1 MKNRPDTY
9 IINRVPFGGE
19 RMGKVIYW
27 FKDFFKGTDKIL
39 LGLCMILSAIG
50 TVMVYSATRINLT
63 EDQVISRDAKT
74 MFLAVVMGI
83 CVSLVISYFDYE
95 AVARLWPII
104 AIVCLG
110 LMLSLFVIGSS
121 PEGRDD
127 AISWIKLG
135 SFYFQPSELL
145 KIGFIITFSVHL
157 DTVGSE
163 INKLKN
169 VILLGIHAM
178 IAVGLVVLTGDMGS
192 ALVFMF
198 ITIGM
203 LFMAGLQLRYFLFG
217 IGAIGLLAPIAWFE
231 VLSDFQKQRFMAI
244 YAPSSLTEATYN
256 EVIFQQERGMN
267 AISSGGAFGA
277 GLFNGTY
284 TQNGLVPESENDMI
298 FSVVGEELG
307 FVGALVVLGLLL
319 AIAIKIL
326 FVGKKAVSVTG
337 KLICCAVAVMIIT
350 QVVVNV
356 GMCLKLLPVV
366 GITLPFMSAG
376 GSSNLCIYIAIG
388 MVLSVYRS
396 SQFREPIEFKYGK
409 LFTPFSQTY

>member
-1 MKNRPDTY
+1 
-9 IINRVPFGGE
+9 
-19 RMGKVIYW
+19 MGKIIYW
-27 FKDFFKGTDKIL
+27 IKDFVKGTDKIL

-50 TVMVYSATRINLT
+50 TVMVYSATRVNLT
-63 EDQVISRDAKT
+63 ENQVISRDAKT

-104 AIVCLG
+104 AIICLG

-157 DTVGSE
+157 ENVGSE

-169 VILLGIHAM
+169 VILLAIHAM

-217 IGAIGLLAPIAWFE
+217 IGAVALLAPIAWFE

-244 YAPSSLTEATYN
+244 YAPKSLSEATYN

-267 AISSGGAFGA
+267 AVSSGGIFGT

-298 FSVVGEELG
+298 FTVVGEELG
-307 FVGALVVLGLLL
+307 FIGCIVVLGLLL

-326 FVGKKAVSVTG
+326 VVGKKAISVTG

-356 GMCLKLLPVV
+356 GMVLKLLPVV

-396 SQFREPIEFKYGK
+396 SQFREPVEFKYGK
-409 LFTPFSQTY
+409 LFTPFSDTY

>member
-1 MKNRPDTY
+1 
-9 IINRVPFGGE
+9 
-19 RMGKVIYW
+19 MGKIIYW
-27 FKDFFKGTDKIL
+27 IKDFVKGTDKIL

-50 TVMVYSATRINLT
+50 TVMVYSATRVNLT
-63 EDQVISRDAKT
+63 ENQVISRDAKT

-104 AIVCLG
+104 AIICLG

-157 DTVGSE
+157 ENVGSE

-169 VILLGIHAM
+169 VILLAIHAM

-203 LFMAGLQLRYFLFG
+203 LFMSGLQLRYFLFG
-217 IGAIGLLAPIAWFE
+217 IGAVALLAPIAWFE

-244 YAPSSLTEATYN
+244 YAPKSLTEATYN

-267 AISSGGAFGA
+267 AVSSGGVFGT

-298 FSVVGEELG
+298 FTVVGEELG
-307 FVGALVVLGLLL
+307 FIGCIVVLGLLL

-326 FVGKKAVSVTG
+326 VVGKKAISVTG

-356 GMCLKLLPVV
+356 GMVLKLLPVV

-396 SQFREPIEFKYGK
+396 SQFREPVEFKYGK
-409 LFTPFSQTY
+409 LFTPFSDTY

>member
-1 MKNRPDTY
+1 
-9 IINRVPFGGE
+9 
-19 RMGKVIYW
+19 MGKIIYW
-27 FKDFFKGTDKIL
+27 IKDFVKGTDKIL

-50 TVMVYSATRINLT
+50 TVMVYSATRVNLT
-63 EDQVISRDAKT
+63 ENQVISRDAKT

-104 AIVCLG
+104 AIICLG

-157 DTVGSE
+157 ENVGSE

-169 VILLGIHAM
+169 VILLAIHAM

-217 IGAIGLLAPIAWFE
+217 IGAVALLAPIAWFE

-244 YAPSSLTEATYN
+244 YAPKSLTEATYN

-267 AISSGGAFGA
+267 AVSSGGVFGT

-298 FSVVGEELG
+298 FTVVGEELG
-307 FVGALVVLGLLL
+307 FIGCIVVLGLLL

-326 FVGKKAVSVTG
+326 VVGKKAISVTG

-350 QVVVNV
+350 HFVVNV
-356 GMCLKLLPVV
+356 GMVLKLLPVV

-396 SQFREPIEFKYGK
+396 SQFREPVEFKYGK
-409 LFTPFSQTY
+409 LFTPFSDTY

>member
-1 MKNRPDTY
+1 
-9 IINRVPFGGE
+9 
-19 RMGKVIYW
+19 MGKVIYW

-83 CVSLVISYFDYE
+83 CVALVISYFDYE

-376 GSSNLCIYIAIG
+376 GSSNLCIYIAVG

>member
-1 MKNRPDTY
+1 
-9 IINRVPFGGE
+9 
-19 RMGKVIYW
+19 MGKIVYW
-27 FKDFFKGTDKIL
+27 LKDFIKGTDKIL
-39 LGLCMILSAIG
+39 LGLCMILSAVG
-50 TVMVYSATRINLT
+50 TVMVYSATRVNLT
-63 EDQVISRDAKT
+63 EDQIISRDAKT
-74 MFLAVVMGI
+74 MFLAVMMGI

-95 AVARLWPII
+95 AVTRLWPII
-104 AIVCLG
+104 AIICLG

-157 DTVGSE
+157 ESVGSE

-178 IAVGLVVLTGDMGS
+178 IAIGLVVLTGDMGS

-198 ITIGM
+198 ITVGM

-217 IGAIGLLAPIAWFE
+217 AGAVALLAPIAWFE
-231 VLSDFQKQRFMAI
+231 VLSDFQKQRFTAI
-244 YAPSSLTEATYN
+244 YAPSNLTEATYN

-267 AISSGGAFGA
+267 AISSGGVFGT

-298 FSVVGEELG
+298 FTVVGEELG
-307 FVGALVVLGLLL
+307 FVGCIVVLGLLL

-326 FVGKKAVSVTG
+326 VVGKKAISVTG

-356 GMCLKLLPVV
+356 GMVLKLLPVV

-396 SQFREPIEFKYGK
+396 SQFREPVEFKYGK
-409 LFTPFSQTY
+409 LFTPFSNTY

>member
-1 MKNRPDTY
+1 
-9 IINRVPFGGE
+9 
-19 RMGKVIYW
+19 MGKIIYW
-27 FKDFFKGTDKIL
+27 IKDFVKGTDKIL

-50 TVMVYSATRINLT
+50 TVMVYSATRVNLT
-63 EDQVISRDAKT
+63 ENQVISRDAKT

-83 CVSLVISYFDYE
+83 CISLVISYFDYE

-104 AIVCLG
+104 AIICLG

-157 DTVGSE
+157 ENVGSE

-169 VILLGIHAM
+169 VILLAIHAM

-217 IGAIGLLAPIAWFE
+217 IGAVALLAPIAWFE

-244 YAPSSLTEATYN
+244 YAPKSLTEATYN

-267 AISSGGAFGA
+267 AVSSGGIFGT

-298 FSVVGEELG
+298 FTVVGEELG
-307 FVGALVVLGLLL
+307 FIGCIVVLGLLL

-326 FVGKKAVSVTG
+326 VVGKKAISVTG

-356 GMCLKLLPVV
+356 GMVLKLLPVV

-396 SQFREPIEFKYGK
+396 SQFREPVEFKYGK
-409 LFTPFSQTY
+409 LFTPFSDTY

>member
-1 MKNRPDTY
+1 
-9 IINRVPFGGE
+9 
-19 RMGKVIYW
+19 MGKIVYW
-27 FKDFFKGTDKIL
+27 LKDFIKGTDKIL
-39 LGLCMILSAIG
+39 LGLCMILSAVG
-50 TVMVYSATRINLT
+50 TVMVYSATRVNLT
-63 EDQVISRDAKT
+63 EDQIISRDAKT
-74 MFLAVVMGI
+74 MFLAVMMGI

-95 AVARLWPII
+95 AVTRLWPII
-104 AIVCLG
+104 AIICLG

-157 DTVGSE
+157 ESVGSE

-178 IAVGLVVLTGDMGS
+178 IAIGLVVLTGDMGS

-198 ITIGM
+198 ITVGM

-217 IGAIGLLAPIAWFE
+217 AGAVALLAPIAWFE
-231 VLSDFQKQRFMAI
+231 VLSDFQKQRFTAI
-244 YAPSSLTEATYN
+244 YAPSNLTEATYN

-267 AISSGGAFGA
+267 AISSGGVFGT

-298 FSVVGEELG
+298 FTVVGEELG
-307 FVGALVVLGLLL
+307 FVGCIVVLGLLL

-326 FVGKKAVSVTG
+326 VVGKKAISVTG
-337 KLICCAVAVMIIT
+337 KLICSAVSVMIIT

-356 GMCLKLLPVV
+356 GMVLKLLPVV

-396 SQFREPIEFKYGK
+396 SQFREPVEFKYGK
-409 LFTPFSQTY
+409 LFTPFSNTY

>member
-1 MKNRPDTY
+1 
-9 IINRVPFGGE
+9 
-19 RMGKVIYW
+19 MGKIVYW
-27 FKDFFKGTDKIL
+27 LKDFIKGTDKIL
-39 LGLCMILSAIG
+39 LGLCMILSAVG
-50 TVMVYSATRINLT
+50 TVMVYSATRVNLT
-63 EDQVISRDAKT
+63 EDQIISRDAKT
-74 MFLAVVMGI
+74 MFLAVMMGI

-95 AVARLWPII
+95 AVTRLWPII
-104 AIVCLG
+104 AIICLG

-145 KIGFIITFSVHL
+145 KIITFSVHL
-157 DTVGSE
+157 ESVGSE

-178 IAVGLVVLTGDMGS
+178 IAIGLVVLTGDMGS

-198 ITIGM
+198 ITVGM

-217 IGAIGLLAPIAWFE
+217 AGAVALLAPIAWFE
-231 VLSDFQKQRFMAI
+231 VLSDFQKQRFTAI
-244 YAPSSLTEATYN
+244 YAPSNLTEATYN

-267 AISSGGAFGA
+267 AISSGGVFGT

-298 FSVVGEELG
+298 FTVVGEELG
-307 FVGALVVLGLLL
+307 FVGCIVVLGLLL

-326 FVGKKAVSVTG
+326 VVGKKAISVTG
-337 KLICCAVAVMIIT
+337 KLICSAVAVMIIT

-356 GMCLKLLPVV
+356 GMVLKLLPVV

-396 SQFREPIEFKYGK
+396 SQFREPVEFKYGK
-409 LFTPFSQTY
+409 LFTPFSNTY

>member
-1 MKNRPDTY
+1 MADNRNNLFGSY
-9 IINRVPFGGE
+9 AFAFRNRKLPG
-19 RMGKVIYW
+19 
-27 FKDFFKGTDKIL
+27 
-39 LGLCMILSAIG
+39 
-50 TVMVYSATRINLT
+50 
-63 EDQVISRDAKT
+63 
-74 MFLAVVMGI
+74 
-83 CVSLVISYFDYE
+83 
-95 AVARLWPII
+95 
-104 AIVCLG
+104 
-110 LMLSLFVIGSS
+110 
-121 PEGRDD
+121 GRDD

-157 DTVGSE
+157 ESVGSE

-178 IAVGLVVLTGDMGS
+178 IAIGLVVLTGDMGS

-198 ITIGM
+198 ITVGM

-217 IGAIGLLAPIAWFE
+217 AGAVALLAPIAWFE
-231 VLSDFQKQRFMAI
+231 VLSDFQKQRFTAI
-244 YAPSSLTEATYN
+244 YAPSNLTEATYN

-267 AISSGGAFGA
+267 AISSGGVFGT

-298 FSVVGEELG
+298 FTVVGEELG
-307 FVGALVVLGLLL
+307 FVGCIVVLGLLL

-326 FVGKKAVSVTG
+326 VVGKKAISVTG
-337 KLICCAVAVMIIT
+337 KLICSAVAVMIIT

-356 GMCLKLLPVV
+356 GMVLKILPVV

-396 SQFREPIEFKYGK
+396 SQFREPVEFKYGK
-409 LFTPFSQTY
+409 LFTPFSNTY

>member
-1 MKNRPDTY
+1 
-9 IINRVPFGGE
+9 
-19 RMGKVIYW
+19 MGKIFYW
-27 FKDFFKGTDKIL
+27 IKDFFKGTDKLL
-39 LGLCMILSAIG
+39 LGLCMVLSSIG
-50 TVMVYSATRINLT
+50 VVMVYSATRVNLT
-63 EDQVISRDAKT
+63 EDQIISRDART

-83 CVSLVISYFDYE
+83 IMALVISSFDYE
-95 AVARLWPII
+95 AVARLWPLI

-110 LMLSLFVIGSS
+110 LMMSLFVIGSS

-157 DTVGSE
+157 DTVRE
-163 INKLKN
+163 DINKIKN

-178 IAVGLVVLTGDMGS
+178 IAIGLVVLTGDMGS
-192 ALVFMF
+192 ALVFMV

-217 IGAIGLLAPIAWFE
+217 IGAVALVAPIAWFE

-244 YAPSSLTEATYN
+244 YAPDSLTEASYK
-256 EVIFQQERGMN
+256 EIIFQQERGMN
-267 AISSGGAFGA
+267 AISSGGVFGT

-307 FVGALVVLGLLL
+307 FVGCVAVLALLL
-319 AIAIKIL
+319 AIAIRIL

-337 KLICCAVAVMIIT
+337 KLICSAVAVMIIT

-396 SQFREPIEFKYGK
+396 SQFREPFEFRYGK
-409 LFTPFSQTY
+409 LFTPFD

>member
-1 MKNRPDTY
+1 
-9 IINRVPFGGE
+9 
-19 RMGKVIYW
+19 MGKIFYW
-27 FKDFFKGTDKIL
+27 IKDFFKGTDKLL
-39 LGLCMILSAIG
+39 LGLCMVLSSIG
-50 TVMVYSATRINLT
+50 VVMVYSATRVNLT
-63 EDQVISRDAKT
+63 EDQIISRDART
-74 MFLAVVMGI
+74 MFLAVVLGI
-83 CVSLVISYFDYE
+83 IMALVISNFDYE
-95 AVARLWPII
+95 AVARLWPLI

-110 LMLSLFVIGSS
+110 LMMSLFVIGSS

-157 DTVGSE
+157 DTVRE
-163 INKLKN
+163 DINKIKN

-178 IAVGLVVLTGDMGS
+178 IAIGLVVLTGDMGS
-192 ALVFMF
+192 ALVFMV

-217 IGAIGLLAPIAWFE
+217 IGAVALVAPIAWFE

-244 YAPSSLTEATYN
+244 YAPDSLTEASYK
-256 EVIFQQERGMN
+256 EIIFQQERGMN
-267 AISSGGAFGA
+267 AISSGGVFGT

-307 FVGALVVLGLLL
+307 FVGCVAVLALLL
-319 AIAIKIL
+319 AIAIRIL

-337 KLICCAVAVMIIT
+337 KLICSAVAVMIIT

-396 SQFREPIEFKYGK
+396 SQFREPFEFRYGK
-409 LFTPFSQTY
+409 LFTPFD

>member
-1 MKNRPDTY
+1 
-9 IINRVPFGGE
+9 
-19 RMGKVIYW
+19 MGKIIYW
-27 FKDFFKGTDKIL
+27 IKDFVKGTDKIL

-50 TVMVYSATRINLT
+50 TVMVYSATRVNLT
-63 EDQVISRDAKT
+63 ENQVISRDAKT

-104 AIVCLG
+104 AIICLG

-157 DTVGSE
+157 ENVGSE

-169 VILLGIHAM
+169 VILLAIHAM

-203 LFMAGLQLRYFLFG
+203 LFMAGLHFRYFLFG
-217 IGAIGLLAPIAWFE
+217 IGAVALLAPIAWFE

-244 YAPSSLTEATYN
+244 YAPKSLTEATYN

-267 AISSGGAFGA
+267 AVSSGGIFGT

-298 FSVVGEELG
+298 FTVVGEELG
-307 FVGALVVLGLLL
+307 FIGCIVVLGLLL

-326 FVGKKAVSVTG
+326 VVGKKAISVTG

-356 GMCLKLLPVV
+356 GMVLKLLPVV

-396 SQFREPIEFKYGK
+396 SQFREPVEFKYGK
-409 LFTPFSQTY
+409 LFTPFSDTY

>member
-1 MKNRPDTY
+1 
-9 IINRVPFGGE
+9 
-19 RMGKVIYW
+19 MGKIIYW
-27 FKDFFKGTDKIL
+27 IKDFVKGTDKIL

-50 TVMVYSATRINLT
+50 TVMVYSATRVNLT
-63 EDQVISRDAKT
+63 ENQVISRDAKT

-104 AIVCLG
+104 AIICLG

-157 DTVGSE
+157 ENVGSE

-169 VILLGIHAM
+169 VILLAIHAM
-178 IAVGLVVLTGDMGS
+178 IAIGLVVLTGDMGS

-203 LFMAGLQLRYFLFG
+203 LFMAGLQFRYFLFG
-217 IGAIGLLAPIAWFE
+217 IGAVALLAPIAWFE

-244 YAPSSLTEATYN
+244 YAPKSLTEATYN

-267 AISSGGAFGA
+267 AVSSGGIFGT

-298 FSVVGEELG
+298 FTVVGEELG
-307 FVGALVVLGLLL
+307 FIGCIVVLGLLL

-326 FVGKKAVSVTG
+326 VVGKKAISVTG

-356 GMCLKLLPVV
+356 GMVLKLLPVV

-409 LFTPFSQTY
+409 LFTPFSDTY

>member
-1 MKNRPDTY
+1 
-9 IINRVPFGGE
+9 
-19 RMGKVIYW
+19 MGKIIYW
-27 FKDFFKGTDKIL
+27 IKDFVKGTDKIL

-50 TVMVYSATRINLT
+50 TVMVYSATRVNLT
-63 EDQVISRDAKT
+63 ENQVISRDAKT

-104 AIVCLG
+104 TIICLG

-157 DTVGSE
+157 ENVGSE

-169 VILLGIHAM
+169 VILLAIHAM

-217 IGAIGLLAPIAWFE
+217 IGAVALLAPIAWFE

-244 YAPSSLTEATYN
+244 YAPKSLTEATYN

-267 AISSGGAFGA
+267 AVSSGGIFGT

-298 FSVVGEELG
+298 FTVVGEELG
-307 FVGALVVLGLLL
+307 FIGCIVVLGLLL

-326 FVGKKAVSVTG
+326 VVGKKAISVTG

-356 GMCLKLLPVV
+356 GMVLKLLPVV

-396 SQFREPIEFKYGK
+396 SQFREPVEFKYGK
-409 LFTPFSQTY
+409 LFTPFSDTY

>member
-1 MKNRPDTY
+1 
-9 IINRVPFGGE
+9 
-19 RMGKVIYW
+19 MGKIIYW
-27 FKDFFKGTDKIL
+27 IKDFVKGTDKIL

-50 TVMVYSATRINLT
+50 TVMVYSATRVNLT
-63 EDQVISRDAKT
+63 ENQVISRDAKT

-104 AIVCLG
+104 AIICLG

-157 DTVGSE
+157 ENVGSE

-169 VILLGIHAM
+169 VILLAIHAM

-217 IGAIGLLAPIAWFE
+217 IGAVALLAPIAWFE

-244 YAPSSLTEATYN
+244 YAPKSLTEATYN

-267 AISSGGAFGA
+267 AVSSGGIFGT

-284 TQNGLVPESENDMI
+284 AQNGLVPESENDMI
-298 FSVVGEELG
+298 FTVVGEELG
-307 FVGALVVLGLLL
+307 FIGCIVVLGLLL

-326 FVGKKAVSVTG
+326 VVGKKAISVTG

-356 GMCLKLLPVV
+356 GMVLKLLPVV

-396 SQFREPIEFKYGK
+396 SQFREPVEFKYGK
-409 LFTPFSQTY
+409 LFTPFSDTY

>member
-1 MKNRPDTY
+1 
-9 IINRVPFGGE
+9 
-19 RMGKVIYW
+19 MGKIIYW
-27 FKDFFKGTDKIL
+27 LKDFIKGTDKIL

-50 TVMVYSATRINLT
+50 TVMVYSATRVNLT
-63 EDQVISRDAKT
+63 EDQIISRDAKT
-74 MFLAVVMGI
+74 MFLAVIMGI

-104 AIVCLG
+104 AVVCLG

-163 INKLKN
+163 INKIKN

-178 IAVGLVVLTGDMGS
+178 IAIGLVVLTGDMGS

-217 IGAIGLLAPIAWFE
+217 IGAVALLAPIAWFE
-231 VLSDFQKQRFMAI
+231 VLSDFQKQRFTAI
-244 YAPSSLTEATYN
+244 YAPNNLTEATYN

-267 AISSGGAFGA
+267 AVSSGGAFGT

-298 FSVVGEELG
+298 FTVVGEELG
-307 FVGALVVLGLLL
+307 FVGCIVVLGLLL

-337 KLICCAVAVMIIT
+337 KLICNAVAVMIIT

-356 GMCLKLLPVV
+356 GMVLKLLPVV

-409 LFTPFSQTY
+409 LFTPFSDTY

>member
-1 MKNRPDTY
+1 
-9 IINRVPFGGE
+9 
-19 RMGKVIYW
+19 MGKVIYW
-27 FKDFFKGTDKIL
+27 LKDFIKGTDKLL
-39 LGLCMILSAIG
+39 LGLCLILSSIG
-50 TVMVYSATRINLT
+50 TLMVYSATRVNLT
-63 EDQVISRDAKT
+63 EDQIISRDAKT

-83 CVSLVISYFDYE
+83 FVSLVISYFDYE
-95 AVARLWPII
+95 AVARLWPLI

-127 AISWIKLG
+127 AISWIRFG

-145 KIGFIITFSVHL
+145 KIGFIVTFAVHL
-157 DTVGSE
+157 ETVGSE

-217 IGAIGLLAPIAWFE
+217 AGAVALLAPIAWFE

-244 YAPSSLTEATYN
+244 YSPSSLTEATYN

-267 AISSGGAFGA
+267 AVSSGGIFGT

-298 FSVVGEELG
+298 FTVVGEELG
-307 FVGALVVLGLLL
+307 FIGCIAVLGLLL
-319 AIAIKIL
+319 AIAVKIMV
-326 FVGKKAVSVTG
+326 VGKKAVSVTG
-337 KLICCAVAVMIIT
+337 KLICSAVAVMIIT

-356 GMCLKLLPVV
+356 GMVLKLLPVV

-396 SQFREPIEFKYGK
+396 SQFREPVEFKYGK
-409 LFTPFSQTY
+409 LFTPFSDTY

>member
-1 MKNRPDTY
+1 
-9 IINRVPFGGE
+9 
-19 RMGKVIYW
+19 MGKIIYW
-27 FKDFFKGTDKIL
+27 IKDFVKGTDKIL

-50 TVMVYSATRINLT
+50 TVMVYSATRVNLT
-63 EDQVISRDAKT
+63 ENQVISRDAKT

-104 AIVCLG
+104 AIICLG

-157 DTVGSE
+157 ENVGSE

-169 VILLGIHAM
+169 VILLAIHAM
-178 IAVGLVVLTGDMGS
+178 IAIGLVVLTGDMGS

-217 IGAIGLLAPIAWFE
+217 IGAVALLAPIAWFE

-244 YAPSSLTEATYN
+244 YAPKSLTEATYN
-256 EVIFQQERGMN
+256 EVIFQQARGMN
-267 AISSGGAFGA
+267 AVSSGGIFGT

-298 FSVVGEELG
+298 FTVVGEELG
-307 FVGALVVLGLLL
+307 FIGCIVVLGLLL

-326 FVGKKAVSVTG
+326 VVGKKAISVTG

-356 GMCLKLLPVV
+356 GMVLKLLPVV

-396 SQFREPIEFKYGK
+396 SQFREPVEFKYGK
-409 LFTPFSQTY
+409 LFTPFSDTY